1 MRNVHIRDARS
12 RLADL
17 VDAAIAGECV
27 YIEKEPGLVVQ
38 LVPVEKPLRR
48 PRFGSARGLVTV
60 REDFD
65 EPLAD
70 MAEYEAAE
78 TMRSTPT
85 ASGGSGSPSDVLYH
99 ASHACGEKK
108 VPAGGRAMAEPL
120 HRPLLAQPRDVF
132 GRVAQLAQHLIGM
145 LTQERRVPSVAGR
158 RLGEM

>member
-48 PRFGSARGLVTV
+48 PRFGSARGLVTIH
-60 REDFD
+60 EDFD

-70 MAEYEAAE
+70 MAEYEA
-78 TMRSTPT
+78 
-85 ASGGSGSPSDVLYH
+85 
-99 ASHACGEKK
+99 
-108 VPAGGRAMAEPL
+108 
-120 HRPLLAQPRDVF
+120 
-132 GRVAQLAQHLIGM
+132 
-145 LTQERRVPSVAGR
+145 
-158 RLGEM
+158 